1 MYENYLA
8 LIPFFPLL
16 AFLLNSILIR
26 NKLTNVQAGLITF
39 MSLFISFVLVV
50 LTSIHVYKNG
60 PVTVRLW
67 EWMSYG
73 NIKFDIHFIMD
84 ELAVI
89 LSLMV
94 TGIGSAIAFFSIGYM
109 DHEEKV
115 GKFFGFFALF
125 AFSMLLLVHGENFLI
140 LFMGWEGVGVSSYLL
155 IGFWYEHTKNGNAAK
170 KAFLANRV
178 GDFGLVL
185 GIIGYALVF
194 KTISFQD
201 LAHPDMAILL
211 ANKEVLIISSL
222 LLVLGAAGK
231 SAQIPL
237 FIWLPDAMMGPTPV
251 SALMHAATMVTAGIF
266 LLCRVS
272 NVIVH
277 FPVVMD
283 VIAWMG
289 ALTAL
294 LAALIAMTQ
303 RDIKK
308 ILAYSTVSQLG
319 YMVLAVG
326 VGAFSTGMFHVF
338 THAFFKALLFLCAAS
353 IIYGCHHEQDI
364 FKMGGLKKKMPITFW
379 TFTVGFLAIAGIP
392 GFSGFFSKDEI
403 LVMALTNPGN
413 GVWLYSIA
421 LITALLTAFYM
432 MRMLVLVFIVEPA
445 KAEKV
450 IVTHAKK
457 NKHNK
462 NKKDEA
468 VEENQGPDDSH
479 DDHHAQ
485 GALTAHE
492 SPSIMTIPLII
503 LAFCSFAAGYV
514 GLPHVLSH
522 EYSRIFQ
529 DFVEKFV
536 AKTEGHTH
544 LSAQTEYILMGMTTT
559 LILVSMGLAYYIYV
573 KNDHVKMRD
582 SLKLKF
588 NTLWTIS
595 SERFKV
601 DEFYELAIIKP
612 LFKFGGFLVD
622 VVETH
627 VINGFI
633 KVLTKVTSGSGEFLD
648 ENKPERLEMGIL
660 YIVIGLTLVLVAIFN
675 AFIFR

>member
-16 AFLLNSILIR
+16 AFLINSVLIK

-39 MSLFISFVLVV
+39 MSLFISFILVI
-50 LTSIHVYKNG
+50 LTSLHVLKNG
-60 PVTVRLW
+60 PVNVRLW
-67 EWMSYG
+67 EWMTYG

-84 ELAVI
+84 ELSVV

-125 AFSMLLLVHGENFLI
+125 AFSMLLLVHGENFLV
-140 LFMGWEGVGVSSYLL
+140 LFMGWEGVGLSSYLL

-185 GIIGYALVF
+185 GMIGFALVF
-194 KTISFQD
+194 NTISFTD
-201 LAHPDMAILL
+201 LQHPDMALLVAHKEMLIL
-211 ANKEVLIISSL
+211 SSL

-277 FPVVMD
+277 FPIVLD
-283 VIAWMG
+283 VIAWIG

-294 LAALIAMTQ
+294 LASLIAMTQ
-303 RDIKK
+303 TDIKK

-319 YMVLAVG
+319 YMVLACG

-353 IIYGCHHEQDI
+353 VIYGCHHEQNI

-379 TFTVGFLAIAGIP
+379 TFVIGFLAISGIP

-403 LVMALTNPGN
+403 LSMALTNPGN

-432 MRMLVLVFIVEPA
+432 TRMLVLVFIVEPA
-445 KAEKV
+445 KKDD
-450 IVTHAKK
+450 HNHGHDKKHKK
-457 NKHNK
+457 NKH
-462 NKKDEA
+462 
-468 VEENQGPDDSH
+468 DDHAH
-479 DDHHAQ
+479 DDHEHSEI
-485 GALTAHE
+485 HE
-492 SPSIMTIPLII
+492 SPSVMTIPLII
-503 LAFCSFAAGYV
+503 LAICSFAAGYI
-514 GLPHVLSH
+514 GLPHIIGGH
-522 EYSRIFQ
+522 ENSRLFQ
-529 DFVEKFV
+529 SFLERFV
-536 AKTEGHTH
+536 AKTTGHNE
-544 LSAQTEYILMGMTTT
+544 LSAQTEIIMMGVTTF
-559 LILVSMGLAYYIYV
+559 LILGSMGLAYYIYV
-573 KNDHVKMRD
+573 KNDHAKMRD
-582 SLKLKF
+582 SLKAKF
-588 NTLWTIS
+588 STLWAIS
-595 SERFKV
+595 YNKFKV
-601 DEFYELAIIKP
+601 DEFYELTIIKP
-612 LFKFGGFLVD
+612 LYQFGHFLVD

-627 VINGFI
+627 VINGVV
-633 KVLTKVTSGSGEFLD
+633 KVVTKFTTSGGQFLD
-648 ENKPERLEMGIL
+648 DNKPERLEMGIL
-660 YIVIGLTLVLVAIFN
+660 YIVIGLTVLVTAIFN

>member
-26 NKLTNVQAGLITF
+26 NKLNNVQAGLITF
-39 MSLFISFVLVV
+39 MSLFISFILVIM
-50 LTSIHVYKNG
+50 TSIHVLKNG
-60 PVTVRLW
+60 PVSVRLW

-84 ELAVI
+84 ELSVI

-125 AFSMLLLVHGENFLI
+125 AFSMLLLVHGENFLV
-140 LFMGWEGVGVSSYLL
+140 LFMGWEGVGLSSYLL

-194 KTISFQD
+194 NTISFKD
-201 LAHPDMAILL
+201 LAHPDMAILM

-277 FPVVMD
+277 FSVVLD

-353 IIYGCHHEQDI
+353 VIYGCHHEQDI

-403 LVMALTNPGN
+403 LTMALTNPGN
-413 GVWLYSIA
+413 GPWLYGIG

-432 MRMLVLVFIVEPA
+432 TRMLVLVFIVEPA
-445 KAEKV
+445 QEKADDHG
-450 IVTHAKK
+450 HAKK
-457 NKHNK
+457 KKHDK
-462 NKKDEA
+462 
-468 VEENQGPDDSH
+468 H
-479 DDHHAQ
+479 DDHADAHDDHGHSDHGH

-492 SPSIMTIPLII
+492 SPSVMTVPLII
-503 LAFCSFAAGYV
+503 LAICSFAAGYI

-522 EYSRIFQ
+522 EHARLFQ
-529 DFVEKFV
+529 DFVERFV
-536 AKTEGHTH
+536 AKTEGHAH
-544 LSAQTEYILMGMTTT
+544 LSVQTEYIMMGMTTA
-559 LILVSMGLAYYIYV
+559 LILASMGLAYFIYV

-582 SLKLKF
+582 SLKEKF
-588 NTLWTIS
+588 KTLWTIS
-595 SERFKV
+595 SEKFKV

-612 LFKFGGFLVD
+612 LYSFGGFLVNII
-622 VVETH
+622 EAH

-633 KVLTKVTSGSGEFLD
+633 KVLTKVTAGSGQFLD
-648 ENKPERLEMGIL
+648 DNKPERLEMGIL
-660 YIVIGLTLVLVAIFN
+660 YIVIGLTVVLVAIFN

>member
-16 AFLLNSILIR
+16 AFLLNSILIK
-26 NKLTNVQAGLITF
+26 NKLNNVQAGLITF
-39 MSLFISFVLVV
+39 MSLFISFILVI
-50 LTSIHVYKNG
+50 LTSLHVLKNG
-60 PVTVRLW
+60 PVSVRLW
-67 EWMSYG
+67 EWMTYG

-84 ELAVI
+84 ELSVV

-125 AFSMLLLVHGENFLI
+125 AFSMLLLVHGENFLV
-140 LFMGWEGVGVSSYLL
+140 LFMGWEGVGLSSYLL

-178 GDFGLVL
+178 GDFGLIL
-185 GIIGYALVF
+185 GMIGYALVF
-194 KTISFQD
+194 NTISFKD
-201 LAHPDMAILL
+201 LQHPDMAILL
-211 ANKEVLIISSL
+211 ANKEILIISSL
-222 LLVLGAAGK
+222 LLVLGACGK

-277 FPVVMD
+277 FPIVLD
-283 VIAWMG
+283 VIAWIG

-294 LAALIAMTQ
+294 LAALIALTQ

-319 YMVLAVG
+319 YMVLACG

-353 IIYGCHHEQDI
+353 VIYGCHHEQDI

-403 LVMALTNPGN
+403 LSMALTNPGN
-413 GVWLYSIA
+413 GVWLYSIG
-421 LITALLTAFYM
+421 LITALLTSFYM

-445 KAEKV
+445 K
-450 IVTHAKK
+450 
-457 NKHNK
+457 
-462 NKKDEA
+462 
-468 VEENQGPDDSH
+468 H
-479 DDHHAQ
+479 DDHGHDHKHDAHADH
-485 GALTAHE
+485 GHHEIHE
-492 SPSIMTIPLII
+492 SPSVMTVPLII
-503 LAFCSFAAGYV
+503 LAFCAFAAGYV
-514 GLPHVLSH
+514 GLPHILGGH
-522 EYSRIFQ
+522 ENSRLFQ
-529 DFVEKFV
+529 EFLERFV
-536 AKTEGHTH
+536 AKTQGHSK
-544 LSAQTEYILMGMTTT
+544 LSEETEFIMMGMTTL
-559 LILVSMGLAYYIYV
+559 LILCSMALAWFIYV
-573 KNDHVKMRD
+573 KNDHVKMRET
-582 SLKLKF
+582 LKTKF
-588 NTLWTIS
+588 HTLWTIS
-595 SERFKV
+595 HSKFKV
-601 DEFYELAIIKP
+601 DEFYELALIKP
-612 LFKFGGFLVD
+612 LYQFGNFLVD
-622 VVETH
+622 IIEAH
-627 VINGFI
+627 VINGAI
-633 KVLTKVTSGSGEFLD
+633 KLITKVTTESGNFLD
-648 ENKPERLEMGIL
+648 DNKPERLEMGIL
-660 YIVIGLTLVLVAIFN
+660 YIVIGLTVLLAAVFN
-675 AFIFR
+675 ASIFR

>member
-16 AFLLNSILIR
+16 AFLLNSVLIR
-26 NKLTNVQAGLITF
+26 NKLNNVQAGLITF
-39 MSLFISFVLVV
+39 MSLFISFILVI
-50 LTSIHVYKNG
+50 LTSIHVFQNG
-60 PVTVRLW
+60 PVSVRLW
-67 EWMSYG
+67 EWMTYG

-84 ELAVI
+84 ELSVI

-115 GKFFGFFALF
+115 GKFFAFFALF
-125 AFSMLLLVHGENFLI
+125 AFSMLLLVHGENFLV
-140 LFMGWEGVGVSSYLL
+140 LFMGWEGVGLSSYLL
-155 IGFWYEHTKNGNAAK
+155 IGFWYEHTKNGDAAK

-185 GIIGYALVF
+185 GMIGFALVF
-194 KTISFQD
+194 NTISFTDLQHPD
-201 LAHPDMAILL
+201 LAILA
-211 ANKEVLIISSL
+211 ANKELLIASSL

-277 FPVVMD
+277 FSVVLD
-283 VIAWMG
+283 VIAWIG

-294 LAALIAMTQ
+294 LAALIALTQ

-319 YMVLAVG
+319 YMILACG
-326 VGAFSTGMFHVF
+326 LGAFSTGMFHVF

-353 IIYGCHHEQDI
+353 VIYGCHHEQDI

-421 LITALLTAFYM
+421 LVTALLTAFYM
-432 MRMLVLVFIVEPA
+432 MRMLVLVFIVDPA
-445 KAEKV
+445 KHEEK
-450 IVTHAKK
+450 H
-457 NKHNK
+457 
-462 NKKDEA
+462 
-468 VEENQGPDDSH
+468 
-479 DDHHAQ
+479 DHHEI
-485 GALTAHE
+485 HE
-492 SPSIMTIPLII
+492 SPSVMTAPLII
-503 LAFCSFAAGYV
+503 LAICSFGAGYV
-514 GLPHVLSH
+514 GLPHLMSH
-522 EYSRIFQ
+522 EHARLFQ
-529 DFVEKFV
+529 SFLERFV
-536 AKTEGHTH
+536 AKTSGHTH
-544 LSAQTEYILMGMTTT
+544 LSEQTEIIMMGVTT
-559 LILVSMGLAYYIYV
+559 LLILASMGLAYYIYV
-573 KNDHVKMRD
+573 KNDATKMRD
-582 SLKLKF
+582 SLKEKF
-588 NTLWTIS
+588 LTLWSIS
-595 SERFKV
+595 SSKFKI

-612 LFKFGGFLVD
+612 LYKTGHFLVD
-622 VVETH
+622 IVETH
-627 VINGFI
+627 VVNGVV
-633 KVLTKVTSGSGEFLD
+633 KLLTKTTTESGKILD

-660 YIVIGLTLVLVAIFN
+660 YIVIGLTVLIAAIFN
-675 AFIFR
+675 AFTFR

>member
-16 AFLLNSILIR
+16 AFLLNSLLIK
-26 NKLTNVQAGLITF
+26 NKLNNIQTGLITF
-39 MSLFISFVLVV
+39 MSLFISFILVV
-50 LTSIHVYKNG
+50 LTSLHVLKAG
-60 PVTVRLW
+60 PVHIHLW

-84 ELAVI
+84 ELSVI

-94 TGIGSAIAFFSIGYM
+94 TGIGSAIAFFAIGYM

-125 AFSMLLLVHGENFLI
+125 AFSMLLLVLGENFLV
-140 LFMGWEGVGVSSYLL
+140 LFMGWEGVGLSSYLL

-185 GIIGYALVF
+185 GMIGYALVF
-194 KTISFQD
+194 NTISFRD
-201 LAHPDMAILL
+201 LQHPDLQIIAQ
-211 ANKEVLIISSL
+211 NKELLIASSL

-277 FPVVMD
+277 FSIVLD
-283 VIAWMG
+283 VIAWVG

-294 LAALIAMTQ
+294 LAALIAITQ

-319 YMVLAVG
+319 YMILACG
-326 VGAFSTGMFHVF
+326 LGAFSTGMFHVF

-353 IIYGCHHEQDI
+353 VIYGCHHEQDI
-364 FKMGGLKKKMPITFW
+364 FKMGSLKKKMPITFW
-379 TFTVGFLAIAGIP
+379 TFFIGLLAIAGIP

-403 LVMALTNPGN
+403 LVMALINPGN

-421 LITALLTAFYM
+421 LLTALLTAFYM
-432 MRMLVLVFIVEPA
+432 TRMMLLVFIVPAAKHEEEKHKKGHDHKHSDHEHHEP
-445 KAEKV
+445 
-450 IVTHAKK
+450 
-457 NKHNK
+457 
-462 NKKDEA
+462 
-468 VEENQGPDDSH
+468 
-479 DDHHAQ
+479 
-485 GALTAHE
+485 HE
-492 SPSIMTIPLII
+492 SPAVMTVPLMI
-503 LAFCSFAAGYV
+503 LALFSALAGCL
-514 GLPHVLSH
+514 GMPHFMNH
-522 EYSRIFQ
+522 ESPRAFQ
-529 DFVEKFV
+529 LFVERFV
-536 AKTEGHTH
+536 AKTQGHSH
-544 LSAQTEYILMGMTTT
+544 LSVQTELIMMCVTTA
-559 LILVSMGLAYYIYV
+559 LILFSMGLAYYIYV
-573 KNDHVKMRD
+573 KNDHIKMRD
-582 SLKLKF
+582 SLKAKF
-588 NTLWTIS
+588 LTLWSIS
-595 SERFKV
+595 SNKFKV
-601 DEFYELAIIKP
+601 DELYELAIIKP
-612 LFKFGGFLVD
+612 LYQTGHFLVD
-622 VVETH
+622 IVETH
-627 VINGFI
+627 VINGVV
-633 KVLTKVTSGSGEFLD
+633 KLATKVTTEGGQFLD
-648 ENKPERLEMGIL
+648 ETKPEKLEMGIL
-660 YIVIGLTLVLVAIFN
+660 YIVIGLTILVTAVFN

>member
-16 AFLLNSILIR
+16 AFLLNSILIK
-26 NKLTNVQAGLITF
+26 NKLNNVQAGLITF
-39 MSLFISFVLVV
+39 MSLFISFILVI
-50 LTSIHVYKNG
+50 LTSLHVLKNG
-60 PVTVRLW
+60 PVSVRLW
-67 EWMSYG
+67 EWMTYG

-84 ELAVI
+84 ELSVI

-125 AFSMLLLVHGENFLI
+125 AFSMLLLVHGENFLV
-140 LFMGWEGVGVSSYLL
+140 LFMGWEGVGLSSYLL

-178 GDFGLVL
+178 GDFGLIL
-185 GIIGYALVF
+185 GMIGYALVF
-194 KTISFQD
+194 NTISFKD
-201 LAHPDMAILL
+201 LQHPDMAILL
-211 ANKEVLIISSL
+211 ANKEILIISSL
-222 LLVLGAAGK
+222 LLVLGACGK

-277 FPVVMD
+277 FPIVLD
-283 VIAWMG
+283 VIAWIG

-294 LAALIAMTQ
+294 LAALIALTQ

-319 YMVLAVG
+319 YMVLACG

-353 IIYGCHHEQDI
+353 VIYGCHHEQDI

-403 LVMALTNPGN
+403 LSMALTNPGN
-413 GVWLYSIA
+413 GVYLYSIG
-421 LITALLTAFYM
+421 LITALLTSFYM

-445 KAEKV
+445 K
-450 IVTHAKK
+450 HDDHHGHDH
-457 NKHNK
+457 KH
-462 NKKDEA
+462 
-468 VEENQGPDDSH
+468 DSH
-479 DDHHAQ
+479 DDHGPHEI
-485 GALTAHE
+485 HE
-492 SPSIMTIPLII
+492 SPSVMTVPLII
-503 LAFCSFAAGYV
+503 LAICAFAAGYV
-514 GLPHVLSH
+514 GLPHVFVGH
-522 EYSRIFQ
+522 ENSRLFQ
-529 DFVEKFV
+529 EFLERFV
-536 AKTEGHTH
+536 AKTEGHAH
-544 LSAQTEYILMGMTTT
+544 LSAETEYIMMGVTT
-559 LILVSMGLAYYIYV
+559 LLILCSMALAWFIYV

-582 SLKLKF
+582 SLKAKF
-588 NTLWTIS
+588 HTLWIIS
-595 SERFKV
+595 HSKFKV
-601 DEFYELAIIKP
+601 DEFYELALIKP
-612 LFKFGGFLVD
+612 LYQFGNFLVD
-622 VVETH
+622 IIEAH
-627 VINGFI
+627 VINGAVKLI
-633 KVLTKVTSGSGEFLD
+633 TKVTTESGNFLD
-648 ENKPERLEMGIL
+648 DNKPERLEMGIL
-660 YIVIGLTLVLVAIFN
+660 YIVIGLTILITAVFN
-675 AFIFR
+675 AFMFR